1 MLKENFINY
10 IRFEKRYSNNTVLAY
25 EKDINQF
32 CEFIVNDYQI
42 SSDAQINHHMVRS
55 WIASLAD
62 NEVTPR
68 SIKRK
73 ISTLKSYFK
82 FLTIENLIDDNPL
95 LKLSIPKSKKRL
107 PEFLSEEKMDFLLDE
122 IAFDNDFSGVRDKL
136 ILELFYHT
144 GMRLSELVGLTDN
157 SFDFYNQQLKIKGK
171 RNKERIVP
179 FTKSLENSINTYLLF
194 RKKVIPFEE
203 QNQSFFVTDKGEKIY
218 SKLVY
223 RIVRSNLSKV
233 STLNKKSPH
242 VLRHTFATHMLNK
255 GADINAIKELLGH
268 SNLAA
273 TQIYTHNSIDK
284 LKTIYKQ
291 AHPRA

>member
-10 IRFEKRYSNNTVLAY
+10 IRFEKRYSNNTVIAY
-25 EKDINQF
+25 KKDINQF
-32 CEFIVNDYQI
+32 CEYIVNEYQI
-42 SSDAQINHHMVRS
+42 SSDSQISHHMVRS
-55 WIASLAD
+55 WIANLAD
-62 NEVTPR
+62 NKVNSR

-73 ISTLKSYFK
+73 ISALRSYFR
-82 FLTIENLIDDNPL
+82 FLIIENIIIKNPL

-107 PEFLSEEKMDFLLDE
+107 PEFLSEDKMDYLLDGLE
-122 IAFDNDFSGVRDKL
+122 FNHDFSGVRDKL
-136 ILELFYHT
+136 ILEIFYHT

-157 SFDFYNQQLKIKGK
+157 SFDFYNQQIKIKGK

-179 FTKSLENSINTYLLF
+179 FTKSLENSINNYLII
-194 RKKVIPFEE
+194 RKKVILIEE
-203 QNQSFFVTDKGEKIY
+203 QNQAFFVTEKGEKIY
-218 SKLVY
+218 TKLVY
-223 RIVRSNLSKV
+223 RIVHSNLSKV

-242 VLRHTFATHMLNK
+242 ILRHTFATHMLNN

-268 SNLAA
+268 STLAA

>member
-32 CEFIVNDYQI
+32 CDYIFNEYQI
-42 SSDAQINHHMVRS
+42 NSDSEINHHMVRS
-55 WIASLAD
+55 WIANLAD
-62 NEVTPR
+62 NKVNSR

-73 ISTLKSYFK
+73 ISALRSYFK
-82 FLTIENLIDDNPL
+82 FLIIENLIVKNPL

-107 PEFLSEEKMDFLLDE
+107 PEFLSEDNMDYLLDGLD
-122 IAFDNDFSGVRDKL
+122 FNYDFSGVRDKL
-136 ILELFYHT
+136 ILEIFYHT

-157 SFDFYNQQLKIKGK
+157 SFDFYNQQIKIKGK

-179 FTKSLENSINTYLLF
+179 FTKGLENSIKNYLIF
-194 RKKVIPFEE
+194 RKKVFPIEE
-203 QNQSFFVTDKGEKIY
+203 QNQSFFVTEKGEKIY
-218 SKLVY
+218 NKLVY
-223 RIVRSNLSKV
+223 RIVHSNLSKV

-242 VLRHTFATHMLNK
+242 VLRHTFATHMLNN

-268 SNLAA
+268 SSLAA

>member
-1 MLKENFINY
+1 MLKEKFINY
-10 IRFEKRYSNNTVLAY
+10 LRFEKRYSQNTVLAY

-32 CEFIVNDYQI
+32 CDYILEEYKIQN
-42 SSDAQINHHMVRS
+42 DAQINHHMIRS
-55 WIASLAD
+55 WIANLAD
-62 NEVTPR
+62 NNVTSR

-73 ISTLKSYFK
+73 ISSLRNYFK
-82 FLTIENLIDDNPL
+82 FLNLENLLVENPL
-95 LKLSIPKSKKRL
+95 QKLSIPKSKKRL
-107 PEFLSEEKMDFLLDE
+107 PEFLNEDRMEYLLDGIE
-122 IAFDNDFSGVRDKL
+122 FKNDFSGVRDKL
-136 ILELFYHT
+136 ILEIFYHT

-157 SFDFYNQQLKIKGK
+157 SFDFFNQQMKIKGK

-179 FTKSLENSINTYLLF
+179 FTKSLEISIKEYLFF
-194 RKKVIPFEE
+194 RKKIIPIEE
-203 QNQSFFVTDKGEKIY
+203 QNQTFFVTNKGKKIY
-218 SKLVY
+218 HKLVY
-223 RIVRSNLSKV
+223 RIVLSNLSKV

-268 SNLAA
+268 TNLAA
-273 TQIYTHNSIDK
+273 TQIYTHNSISK